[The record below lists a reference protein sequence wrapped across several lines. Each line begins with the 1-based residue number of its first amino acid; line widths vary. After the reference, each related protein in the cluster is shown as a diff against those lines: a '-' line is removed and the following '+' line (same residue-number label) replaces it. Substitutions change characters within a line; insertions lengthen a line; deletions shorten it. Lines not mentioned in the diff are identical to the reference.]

1 MTDNSEAAAKLS
13 PSCRLVMCQMR
24 LFARD
29 DQFWVSKRDL
39 GDSTLLPKSTLI
51 KKMQEL
57 AGAGLVETSAGLDEV
72 HGGHKPTLYRLTC

>member
-1 MTDNSEAAAKLS
+1 MSAEHYSIRHTV
-13 PSCRLVMCQMR
+13 PSVKIVEDPWVGRG
-24 LFARD
+24 

-39 GDSTLLPKSTLI
+39 GNSTLLPKGTLI

-57 AGAGLVETSAGLDEV
+57 AEAGLVETSAGLDEV